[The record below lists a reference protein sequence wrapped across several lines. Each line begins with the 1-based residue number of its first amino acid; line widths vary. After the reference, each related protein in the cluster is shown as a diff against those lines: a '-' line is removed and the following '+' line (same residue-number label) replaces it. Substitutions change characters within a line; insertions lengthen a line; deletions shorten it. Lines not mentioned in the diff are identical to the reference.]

1 MSRLPA
7 LAALLSLAG
16 AAVALPS
23 HAAGVAPDIPA
34 CALLA
39 SDEVAAAFGEVV
51 AETERPPVGGAAGQ
65 GRMTTC
71 FWMPADGGP
80 GATVSLLVWSWP
92 ERHPAADGFLEAFR
106 LAEHP
111 DRLPPVAVAV
121 GEEAL
126 WDGDR
131 LHVRQG
137 SVGFTLAASLNA
149 LDVPPDAEAKLVAL
163 GRQVVDR
170 LP

>member
-1 MSRLPA
+1 MSRLPP
-7 LAALLSLAG
+7 LAAFLSLAG
-16 AAVALPS
+16 ATAALP
-23 HAAGVAPDIPA
+23 ANADEIAPDIPA
-34 CALLA
+34 CPLL
-39 SDEVAAAFGEVV
+39 SSELVATAFGQAV
-51 AETERPPVGGAAGQ
+51 AETERPPVGGSAGQ

-71 FWMPADGGP
+71 FWTPADGGL

-92 ERHPAADGFLEAFR
+92 EGHPAAEGFLEAVR
-106 LAEHP
+106 LADHP
-111 DRLPPVAVAV
+111 NRPAPAAIDV
-121 GEEAL
+121 GEAAL

-163 GRQVVDR
+163 GREVVER